1 MSSGEEIKRETV
13 FCAWCAEAVQ
23 KTPEVSG

>member
-1 MSSGEEIKRETV
+1 MSSGEEVKRETV
-13 FCAWCAEAVQ
+13 FCARCAGAVQ